1 MSESRK
7 EPAAGKLERLLLEG
21 LKSGS
26 ETCID
31 RAFWREIKMEAA
43 QEQSRATRK
52 MTHAK
57 SAFN

>member
-7 EPAAGKLERLLLEG
+7 EAAAGKLERLLLEG
-21 LKSGS
+21 LKSVS

-43 QEQSRATRK
+43 QEQSRAARK
-52 MTHAK
+52 NDAR
-57 SAFN
+57 